1 MAETQDNQEPVSEE
15 KPASEPITPAQ
26 PVAVKQKYLV
36 LDLVIGALVLAVL
49 AFLVGNVVVLKLA
62 SDYNDRMCR
71 ESISLAGEAAY
82 KGQDTLAL
90 QRAAL
95 HYMDT
100 CAQNGFFIEHPE
112 IKSFEDK
119 ISARLRK
126 LTISMATKVRVPAP
140 FLVFDKSMM
149 DPDGQHVTYKST
161 YIYKLKNPKNC
172 QGSHKL
178 APNPDAT
185 SDDAT
190 EESEPSK

>member
-1 MAETQDNQEPVSEE
+1 MQENQQPAEE
-15 KPASEPITPAQ
+15 KEPESEPKAQ
-26 PVAVKQKYLV
+26 DPVAVVKQKYLV
-36 LDLVIGALVLAVL
+36 LDLVVGALALAVL
-49 AFLVGNVVVLKLA
+49 AFVCCNVVVLKLA

-82 KGQDTLAL
+82 KGQDTIAL

-100 CAQNGFFIEHPE
+100 CAQNGFFIQHPR
-112 IKSFEDK
+112 INSFEDK
-119 ISARLRK
+119 ISSRLRK
-126 LTISMATKVRVPAP
+126 LTISMTTTVSVPAP

-149 DPDGQHVTYKST
+149 DADGQHVTYKST

-178 APNPDAT
+178 APNPDAAAE
-185 SDDAT
+185 DAS
-190 EESEPSK
+190 EENEKSE